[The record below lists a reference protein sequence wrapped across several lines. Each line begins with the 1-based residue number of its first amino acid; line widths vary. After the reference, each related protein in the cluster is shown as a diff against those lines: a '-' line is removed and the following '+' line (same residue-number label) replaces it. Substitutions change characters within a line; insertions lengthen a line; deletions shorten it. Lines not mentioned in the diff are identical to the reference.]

1 MRKSIFCIILCLLLV
16 AFVLSLA
23 LGWHEADVQ
32 GWWPLALAVGALVA
46 STYAA
51 LFSLLLPPDL
61 SRRSVLAAVVLN
73 ASVALLLVVHAASFY
88 WLPVDWLA
96 VNEGRL
102 ELTWFQTLVH
112 RAVSPYLIVFT
123 GLIFPMWIRFK
134 QTLSST

>member
-1 MRKSIFCIILCLLLV
+1 LRKSIFCIILCLLLV

-61 SRRSVLAAVVLN
+61 SRSPPCQYDLR
-73 ASVALLLVVHAASFY
+73 H
-88 WLPVDWLA
+88 LPPRD
-96 VNEGRL
+96 
-102 ELTWFQTLVH
+102 Q
-112 RAVSPYLIVFT
+112 
-123 GLIFPMWIRFK
+123 
-134 QTLSST
+134 